1 MKQLLNL
8 YRDVLTKGTLQANRT
23 GVKAIT
29 TTGAMM
35 QFDMADG
42 FPAVTTKKLAFKQVK
57 GELLGFLRAY
67 DNAADFRALGCT
79 IWDQNANENKT
90 WLTSP
95 YRKGHDD
102 LGRIYGVQWR
112 NWDTGMGAT
121 FTHDQVADALQT
133 IMNDP
138 TNRRIIINAW
148 RPDEFPL
155 MALPPCHVLYEFT
168 VNVEK
173 NQLNL
178 VMFQRSADC
187 FLGVPFNVAS
197 ASLLLCLFARLTGTV
212 PGTFTHFLADT
223 HIYENHIDQV
233 DEQLTRTPYTLPQLW
248 LDDAIQPLPKDAIW
262 SDIDRALRAI
272 EPDHIKLFGYESHDS
287 IKAPMAV

>member
-8 YRDVLTKGTLQANRT
+8 YREVLSQGTLQANRT

-35 QFDMADG
+35 KFDMADG
-42 FPAVTTKKLAFKQVK
+42 FPAVTTKKLAFKQLK

-67 DNAADFRALGCT
+67 DNAGDFRSLGCT
-79 IWDQNANENKT
+79 IWDQNANEHQG
-90 WLTSP
+90 WLNNP
-95 YRKGHDD
+95 HRKGHDD
-102 LGRIYGVQWR
+102 LGRVYGVQWR
-112 NWDTGMGAT
+112 YWKTEGGG
-121 FTHDQVADALQT
+121 FVDQVAIALQT

-148 RPDEFPL
+148 RPDEFHL

-187 FLGVPFNVAS
+187 FLGVPFNIAS
-197 ASLLLCLFARLTGTV
+197 ASLMLCLFARLTGTE

-233 DEQLTRTPYTLPQLW
+233 DEQLTRTPYPPPQLW
-248 LDDAIQPLPKDAIW
+248 LDDAIQPLAKDATEA
-262 SDIDRALRAI
+262 DIDVALRAI
-272 EPDHIKLFGYESHDS
+272 QPDHIKLFGYESHDS